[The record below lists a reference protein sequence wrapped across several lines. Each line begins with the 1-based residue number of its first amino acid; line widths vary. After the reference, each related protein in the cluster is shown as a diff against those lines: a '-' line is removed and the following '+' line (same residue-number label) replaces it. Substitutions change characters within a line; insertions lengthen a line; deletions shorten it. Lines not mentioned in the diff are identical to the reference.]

1 MTYRYCTMQVRVGGT
16 TRHSA
21 PRTPVSLQ
29 RHGTTSAHVPSVPD
43 TACSSLPRF
52 FTSALASFAYASPPR
67 PSAFLLRSVV
77 GLTRIRLNP
86 LWDEA
91 TVRAESSGNS
101 KGAAA
106 ASIPPLQRG
115 GIERRSMGSPPV
127 ATPVLERG
135 VRSPRAHPF
144 GSLPTPVARRGFLSR
159 GPRFLERTCARSPGW
174 RGGGIPTWTWC
185 WWLGARAT
193 KTFATAHEMARATL

>member
-21 PRTPVSLQ
+21 PRTPVSFQ

-77 GLTRIRLNP
+77 GITRNRSNP
-86 LWDEA
+86 LWDGA
-91 TVRAESSGNS
+91 PVRAKFSGNIQVQLQLPFRRCNVVGS
-101 KGAAA
+101 RGVLWDLL
-106 ASIPPLQRG
+106 PLQRLCWNG
-115 GIERRSMGSPPV
+115 AFARPVPIPLAPFPRPSPAEDSSHV
-127 ATPVLERG
+127 VHVSSNARVRVL
-135 VRSPRAHPF
+135 
-144 GSLPTPVARRGFLSR
+144 
-159 GPRFLERTCARSPGW
+159 
-174 RGGGIPTWTWC
+174 
-185 WWLGARAT
+185 LG
-193 KTFATAHEMARATL
+193 